1 VIREELKLR
10 DVAVI
15 GVSQSKFGELWDI
28 SFRDLIAEAGMKAIQ
43 DADIEGPD
51 LEAMYVGNMTAGLF
65 VQQEHIAS
73 LISDHVGLTP
83 IPCSRVEAACASGGL
98 ALRSGIIAVASGYHD
113 IVISAGVEKMTD
125 VVDPTPAIA
134 TASDQEWEAQ
144 QGVTF
149 PSLYAMMARRHMHEY
164 GTTRE
169 QLAMFSVLDHKNG
182 AKNPLAQFPMEIT
195 VDQVLGSSKVA
206 DPLRLL
212 DCSPV
217 TDGAAAVILC
227 PAEDARKYTD
237 TPVYVKASAQASG
250 TLALHDRRDITTIDS
265 TVQAARI
272 AYKMADLQPKDIQ
285 GVEVH
290 DCFSISGL
298 LAIEDLG
305 FVDKG
310 QAGPALEEGITEIDG
325 NIPVNPS
332 GGLKSRGHPLGATG
346 IAQTAEIVW
355 QLRQEAGKRQID
367 GIDIGMTHNIGGT
380 GGTAAVHIFSN

>member
-1 VIREELKLR
+1 MIREELKLR

-43 DADIEGPD
+43 DADIEGAD

>member
-1 VIREELKLR
+1 MR
-10 DVAVI
+10 DVAII
-15 GVSQSKFGELWDI
+15 GVSQTKFGELWDT
-28 SFRDLIAEAGMKAIQ
+28 SFRDMIAEAGLKAIQ
-43 DADIEGPD
+43 DAGIDGAD
-51 LEAMYVGNMTAGLF
+51 LEAMFVGNMTAGLF

-73 LISDHVGLTP
+73 LIADHVGLNP
-83 IPCSRVEAACASGGL
+83 MPSSRVEAACASGGL
-98 ALRSGIIAVASGYHD
+98 ALRSGVMAVASGYHD

-125 VVDPTPAIA
+125 VVDPTPVVA

-169 QLAMFSVLDHKNG
+169 QLAMFSVLNHKNG
-182 AKNPLAQFPMEIT
+182 AKNPLAQYPMEIT
-195 VDQVLGSSKVA
+195 VEQVIGSSIVA

-237 TPVYVKASAQASG
+237 TPVYVNASAQASG

-265 TVQAARI
+265 TVNAART
-272 AYKMADLQPKDIQ
+272 AYKLADLQPKDIQ

-290 DCFSISGL
+290 DCFSINGL

-305 FVDKG
+305 FIEKG
-310 QAGPALEEGITEIDG
+310 QAGPAVEDGMTEIDG
-325 NIPVNPS
+325 KIPVNPS

-346 IAQTAEIVW
+346 IAQTSEIVW

-367 GIDIGMTHNIGGT
+367 GIEIGMTHNIGGT

>member
-1 VIREELKLR
+1 LR
-10 DVAVI
+10 DVAII
-15 GVSQSKFGELWDI
+15 GVSQTKFGELWDI
-28 SFRDLIAEAGMKAIQ
+28 SFRDLISEAGLKAIE
-43 DADIEGPD
+43 DADIEGAD
-51 LEAMYVGNMTAGLF
+51 LEAMFVGNMSAGLF

-73 LISDHVGLTP
+73 LIADHTGLTP
-83 IPCSRVEAACASGGL
+83 LPCARVEAACASGGL
-98 ALRSGIIAVASGYHD
+98 ALRSGIMAVASGYHD
-113 IVISAGVEKMTD
+113 VVISAGVEKMTD

-149 PSLYAMMARRHMHEY
+149 PSLYAMMARRHMYEY

-169 QLAMFSVLDHKNG
+169 QLAMMSVVNHKNG
-182 AKNPLAQFPMEIT
+182 ALNPLAQFPMEIT
-195 VDQVLGSSKVA
+195 VDQVLNSSLVA

-250 TLALHDRRDITTIDS
+250 TIALQDRKDITTIDA
-265 TVQAARI
+265 TVHAART
-272 AYKMADLQPKDIQ
+272 AYNMAKMEPKDIQ
-285 GVEVH
+285 AVEVH
-290 DCFSISGL
+290 DCFSINGL

-305 FVDKG
+305 FVEKG
-310 QAGPALEEGITEIDG
+310 QAGPAIEDGLTERDG
-325 NIPVNPS
+325 RIPVNPS

-355 QLRQEAGKRQID
+355 QLRGEAGKRQID
-367 GIDIGMTHNIGGT
+367 GIEIGMTHNIGGT